1 MACVIFPAQ
10 RDDKSNWNLVMSDK
24 NAASIQS
31 LLRYSLPLGASIVA
45 GDPDTEVNWSVTIRA
60 QPPVFPDIYGG
71 ELALVSMDVLRS
83 FDSRLTLSK
92 VLRQLADFGVNGV
105 LATGS
110 IGQDAVAAAND
121 CGVALLSVPEDTSL
135 TTVERAVNALILNHS
150 ARLTERAI
158 EIQRQLTRL
167 AAENRDLNSLLQVM
181 SRSTGKPIAIHDD
194 VGALIA
200 QSLPYTGRRGLNGRG
215 GAAPTRHDEFQ
226 RWLANEAPSMLGAIS
241 VSPLGY
247 TTVLRVEKRV
257 AGYLSVV
264 DSGESLT
271 EFDRLVLT
279 YGADVCAIEMA
290 KNRAIASAVEQTR
303 GDWIQMWLSGTPA
316 DDDLLRTR
324 ASRAGFEAGSRYAVA
339 VYRALDKLSQSL
351 PLDSSI
357 SLARDDM
364 SRRGI
369 KGAVGQYVDVIVAL
383 YPLDD
388 DDAVALARARS
399 NIEDVRAQLALRTP
413 DGLVSA
419 GISRPALGLS
429 MLRDSYREAKDAIGI
444 AYELSNHDATTYYG
458 DLKLYQLLLAL
469 KERNLEHLQRF
480 CLDALG
486 PIIEHDQ
493 RKQSDLVR
501 TLSGFFAANG
511 NLAKAAQELDVHRNT
526 LVYRLERIAE
536 LTELDLDDS
545 DNRLILHLA
554 LKTQR
559 VLATIPREKAAV

>member
-1 MACVIFPAQ
+1 
-10 RDDKSNWNLVMSDK
+10 MSDK
-24 NAASIQS
+24 NTASIQS

-45 GDPDTEVNWSVTIRA
+45 GDAETMVNWSITIRA

-83 FDSRLTLSK
+83 FDSRLSLAG
-92 VLRQLADFGVNGV
+92 VVGQLADFGVSAV
-105 LATGS
+105 LATGTV
-110 IGQDAVAAAND
+110 GQDAVDTANK
-121 CGVALLSVPEDTSL
+121 CGVALLSVPDDTSL
-135 TTVERAVNALILNHS
+135 TTVERAVNSLLLNQS

-194 VGALIA
+194 AGVLIT
-200 QSLPYTGRRGLNGRG
+200 QIYPYTGRRGANGRHQVST
-215 GAAPTRHDEFQ
+215 ARFDEFQ
-226 RWLANEAPSMLGAIS
+226 EWLKSEAPSTLGMIS

-247 TTVLRVEKRV
+247 TTMLKVEKRA
-257 AGYLSVV
+257 AGYLSLI
-264 DSGESLT
+264 DRGEDLN

-324 ASRAGFEAGSRYAVA
+324 AQQAGFQSTSLYAVA
-339 VYRALDKLSQSL
+339 VYRAIGDSGQSV
-351 PLDSSI
+351 PLESLI
-357 SLARDDM
+357 SLVRDDM
-364 SRRGI
+364 SRRSI
-369 KGAVGQYVDVIVAL
+369 NGAVGQYVDVIVAL
-383 YPLDD
+383 YPLDED
-388 DDAVALARARS
+388 ESNALARARKS
-399 NIEDVRAQLALRTP
+399 IEEVRAQLALRMP
-413 DGLVSA
+413 KDLVAA
-419 GISRPALGLS
+419 GISRPATGLS
-429 MLRDSYREAKDAIGI
+429 NLRHAYREAKDAVGI
-444 AYELSNHDATTYYG
+444 AYELSDHDTTTYYG

-469 KERNLEHLQRF
+469 KEHNLEHLQKFYRDS
-480 CLDALG
+480 LSPLV
-486 PIIEHDQ
+486 EHDR
-493 RKQSDLVR
+493 RKQSDLIR
-501 TLSGFFAANG
+501 TLNGFFTANG

-526 LVYRLERIAE
+526 LVYRLERIAD
-536 LTELDLDDS
+536 LTNLDLDDS

-559 VLATIPREKAAV
+559 VLATIPGETAPV

>member
-1 MACVIFPAQ
+1 
-10 RDDKSNWNLVMSDK
+10 MSDK
-24 NAASIQS
+24 NSASIQS

-83 FDSRLTLSK
+83 FDSRLTLSN
-92 VLRQLADFGVNGV
+92 VLRQLAEFGVNGI

-110 IGQDAVAAAND
+110 VGQDAVDAAND

-135 TTVERAVNALILNHS
+135 TTVERAVNSLILNQS

-167 AAENRDLNSLLQVM
+167 SAENRDLNSLLQVM

-194 VGALIA
+194 AGNLIA
-200 QSLPYTGRRGLNGRG
+200 QTLPYIGRRGLNGRG
-215 GAAPTRHDEFQ
+215 GAAPAAHDEFQ
-226 RWLANEAPSMLGAIS
+226 HWLARDAPSMLGAIGI
-241 VSPLGY
+241 SPLGY
-247 TTVLRVEKRV
+247 TAVLRVEKRV
-257 AGYLSVV
+257 AGYLSVF
-264 DSGESLT
+264 DSADNLT

-324 ASRAGFEAGSRYAVA
+324 AQRAGFQPDARYVVA
-339 VYRALDKLSQSL
+339 VYRALDDSGQSV
-351 PLDSSI
+351 PLDSTI
-357 SLARDDM
+357 SLVRDDM
-364 SRRGI
+364 ARRGI

-388 DDAVALARARS
+388 DDAVALARSRS
-399 NIEDVRAQLALRTP
+399 SIEDVRAQLAVRVP

-419 GISRPALGLS
+419 GISRPANGLS
-429 MLRDSYREAKDAIGI
+429 ILREAYREAKDAVGI
-444 AYELSNHDATTYYG
+444 AYELSDHDTTTFYG

-469 KERNLEHLQRF
+469 KERNLAHLQRF
-480 CLDALG
+480 CHDALG
-486 PIIEHDQ
+486 PLIEHDK

-501 TLSGFFAANG
+501 TLSGFFASNG

-559 VLATIPREKAAV
+559 VLATIPGETTTV